1 VLRFFGTVVT
11 ACAALGAGCTFDT
24 SGTSALDDAGLAK
37 PDASDAPDA
46 DTPPAIDA
54 GPAADAPTG
63 ATPDAAPPACAD
75 GYTFVPATGS
85 WYRVGAS
92 LAGWYGGES
101 SCEDD
106 GPGAHLAIA
115 DDATEAATLA
125 GLASPFR
132 TWIGITDTIEE
143 DTFVTVTGVFP
154 TFTPWKQGEPNNGV
168 LFGEDCVTLDADGY
182 NDDGCGSLHA
192 FVCECDGVPV
202 DPESY
207 D

>member
-1 VLRFFGTVVT
+1 MT
-11 ACAALGAGCTFDT
+11 AVAALGAGCTFDP
-24 SGTSALDDAGLAK
+24 SGTSALDDGGLAT
-37 PDASDAPDA
+37 PDAPTPPDGG
-46 DTPPAIDA
+46 DEPAIDA
-54 GPAADAPTG
+54 APGADAPEPPP
-63 ATPDAAPPACAD
+63 TPDAAPPEPPCAG
-75 GYTFVPATGS
+75 GYTFEPATGS
-85 WYRVGAS
+85 WYRVGDT
-92 LAGWYGGES
+92 LAGWFGGES

-115 DDATEAATLA
+115 DDAEEAAILV

-132 TWIGITDTIEE
+132 TWIGITDTVVE

-168 LFGEDCVTLDADGY
+168 LFGEDCVTLDSAGY
-182 NDDGCGSLHA
+182 NDDGCSGLHA